1 VADYY
6 SSIVKEHLTRDIA
19 ALNNAYDTRYA
30 AFMTDLEK
38 KLKGIAH
45 RKVIIGEE
53 DGYDQVGHIYYHSI
67 VNKYQRK

>member
-1 VADYY
+1 
-6 SSIVKEHLTRDIA
+6 
-19 ALNNAYDTRYA
+19 
-30 AFMTDLEK
+30 MTDLEK

-45 RKVIIGEE
+45 RKVIIEE